1 MSNNFKTIKPF
12 VFWCQKILPLAYD
25 DSLSYYEMLC
35 KVVNTLNEVIN
46 NVNDIPDFI
55 RDLVSDEKL
64 KEILAELLNSLEEQI
79 ASANEKNSE
88 TATADRNVGDL
99 VWLNDLLYRC
109 IKQMDNGDKYVLNSN
124 IEKINIESLYREIQ
138 KTFCEYIED
147 SATIASKTIANGTW
161 FWYNNKLCLATKD
174 IEQGNGFVTN
184 TNYVEIDVASMIHVI
199 TNMIN
204 DETDAREKS
213 DAELQNAIN
222 TEQEERVNAINNLQT
237 DLNDKTT
244 KLQTELTT
252 ETNNRINADK
262 AFDNRLVPLETNV
275 NTLLSSTLKWV
286 NAVKYGFV
294 NDGVTNN
301 DDAMTRFI
309 ANDSDKVLY
318 FENGVYNFKSPINFT
333 NEMHLWL
340 DPNAVLYVDAD
351 ATIDYFITIRKG
363 STRSDY
369 SKNSFIHGGT
379 LNCNYKAKKGFGS
392 NKCICQGL
400 LDSVR
405 IINVLQYGIVA
416 STETSVDGANVYR
429 NISIENTK
437 GVNEV
442 EVTGTCGI
450 WDVATDNTYDNIEI
464 VNMQTGIRTVNGTFS
479 NIKMWIRSKNLIG
492 DSLGV
497 YIWGKPIS
505 FVNVVIDTYRY
516 GFSNTDENEQK
527 AIITNLWWIRNGNVY
542 TDEIADQNESVIFR
556 SDNPT
561 RNFYVTNAVIQ
572 TTRNTLFSNIELP
585 QSQFINIVTE
595 NGTNITTLRNG
606 RNDSVKVVT
615 ITGTTDQYGQLSYD
629 NYMNIKACMVVSP
642 VKSFATLI
650 DGGILVLTTDGNSIS
665 GASNKAVTVKA
676 IL

>member
-1 MSNNFKTIKPF
+1 MNTNFTTIDKF
-12 VFWCQKILPLAYD
+12 KFYCQKILPLVYD
-25 DSLSYYEMLC
+25 DSLSYYETLC
-35 KVVNTLNEVIN
+35 KLTCVLNEVIE
-46 NVNDIPDFI
+46 NVNNIPEYI
-55 RDLVSDEKL
+55 QSLVSDERL
-64 KEILAELLNSLEEQI
+64 KDILATLLNSLEEQI
-79 ASANEKNSE
+79 ASANEKTSE
-88 TATADRNVGDL
+88 TATADRNVGDM
-99 VWLNDLLYRC
+99 VWLNGLLYRC

-124 IEKINIESLYREIQ
+124 IEKITIESLYREIQ

-147 SATIASKTIANGTW
+147 SATIASKTITNGTW

-174 IEQGNGFVTN
+174 IEQGSGFVTN
-184 TNYVEIDVASMIHVI
+184 TNYVEIDVASMIHDI

-204 DETDAREKS
+204 TETDERKKS
-213 DAELQNAIN
+213 NAELQNAIN
-222 TEQEERVNAINNLQT
+222 TEQEERVSTDNNLQT
-237 DLNDKTT
+237 K
-244 KLQTELTT
+244 LTT
-252 ETNNRINADK
+252 ETNNRTKADTE
-262 AFDNRLVPLETNV
+262 FNNRLVPLETNV

-301 DDAMTRFI
+301 DDVMKRFI
-309 ANDSDKVLY
+309 TNDSDKVLY
-318 FENGVYNFKSPINFT
+318 FENGVYNFKSPINFP

-340 DPNAVLYVDAD
+340 DPNAVLFVNAD
-351 ATIDYFITIRKG
+351 VTIDYFITIRKG

-369 SKNSFIHGGT
+369 TKNSFIHGGT
-379 LNCNYKAKKGFGS
+379 INCNYKAKKGFGS

-405 IINVLQYGIVA
+405 ITNVLQYGIVA
-416 STETSVDGANVYR
+416 STETSTDGANVYR

-497 YIWGKPIS
+497 YIWGKAIS

-527 AIITNLWWIRNGNVY
+527 AIITNLWWIRNGGVY

-556 SDNPT
+556 SNNPT
-561 RNFYVTNAVIQ
+561 RNFYVTNAMIQ

-585 QSQFINIVTE
+585 HSQFINIVTE
-595 NGTNITTLRNG
+595 NGNDITTLRNG
-606 RNDSVKVVT
+606 RNDSVKIVT
-615 ITGTTDQYGQLSYD
+615 ITGTTDQYGQLAYD
-629 NYMNIKACMVVSP
+629 NYINIKACMVVSP
-642 VKSFATLI
+642 LRSFATLI
-650 DGGILVLTTDGNSIS
+650 NGGIVVLTTDGNSIS
-665 GASNKAVTVKA
+665 VAGNKAVTVKA